1 MNNLNREE
9 YSMALEGWIMA
20 KQDIKRIAEL
30 FPPNYV
36 FNLSPE
42 QVQWLK
48 KNNSNKEFCVEIGV
62 IKGQLTIILC
72 PLDEK
77 GTKVAVGEFP
87 YCTFEALES
96 DLKLTEVQ
104 TYTVVKNALLSKDM
118 RKIDNDSDMFFPI
131 TSQPI
136 MEQDKAL
143 NSIES
148 WQSNGQDWFYAQY
161 KEDKART
168 IFNKF
173 YVPSEKICH
182 ADADLSF
189 VCSFGLKYSE
199 IYQKQLP
206 ALIFIAFHKNLGNGG
221 SVETIS
227 NTYDY
232 AKPCPPICKIPDLG
246 TDE

>member
-9 YSMALEGWIMA
+9 YSMALEGWVMA

-30 FPPNYV
+30 FPENYV

-48 KNNSNKEFCVEIGV
+48 KNISNKEFCVEIGV
-62 IKGQLTIILC
+62 IKGQLAIILC

-87 YCTFEALES
+87 YCTFEALEN

-161 KEDKART
+161 KEDKGRT

-232 AKPCPPICKIPDLG
+232 AKPCPPICKIPDTDLG
-246 TDE
+246 

>member
-30 FPPNYV
+30 FPVNYV

-62 IKGQLTIILC
+62 VKGQLAMILC

-87 YCTFEALES
+87 YCTFEVLEN

-104 TYTVVKNALLSKDM
+104 TYTIVKNALLSKDM

-136 MEQDKAL
+136 MEQDKAV

-148 WQSNGQDWFYAQY
+148 WQNNGQDWFYAQY
-161 KEDKART
+161 KEDKGRN

-182 ADADLSF
+182 SDSDLSF

-206 ALIFIAFHKNLGNGG
+206 ALIFIAFHKNLGNGE

-232 AKPCPPICKIPDLG
+232 AKPCPPICRIPG
-246 TDE
+246 EEY

>member
-20 KQDIKRIAEL
+20 KQDIKRIEEL
-30 FPPNYV
+30 FPANYA

-48 KNNSNKEFCVEIGV
+48 KNNPNKEFCVEIGV
-62 IKGQLTIILC
+62 VNGQLTMILC

-77 GTKVAVGEFP
+77 GTKVTISEFP
-87 YCTFEALES
+87 YCTFEALQN

-104 TYTVVKNALLSKDM
+104 TYTIVKNALLSKDM

-136 MEQDKAL
+136 MEQDKAV

-161 KEDKART
+161 KEDKVRN

-173 YVPSEKICH
+173 YVPAEKICN
-182 ADADLSF
+182 ADPELSF
-189 VCSFGLKYSE
+189 VCLFGLKYSE

-206 ALIFIAFHKNLGNGG
+206 ALIFIAFHKNLGNGE

-232 AKPCPPICKIPDLG
+232 AKPCPPICRIPDSDLG
-246 TDE
+246 